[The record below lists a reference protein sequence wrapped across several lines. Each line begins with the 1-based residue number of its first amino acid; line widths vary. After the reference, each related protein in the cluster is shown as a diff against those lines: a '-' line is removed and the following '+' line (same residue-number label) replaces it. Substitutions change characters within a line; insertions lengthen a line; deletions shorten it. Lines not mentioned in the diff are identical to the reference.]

1 MRTYD
6 EYLAALDEF
15 AGITARFEAPVAE
28 AQAEHA
34 SDVGR
39 ISAAQTRRTER
50 TGSLRALVDDALAR
64 GRDALEPVELTD
76 AIPRKVRPGAAA
88 SALPADAAGAELDRA
103 VDVVA
108 GAASAL
114 ERHRVE
120 ARQRRRDAFTLEKRR
135 REEEERRRR
144 ERELQAARGRALL
157 LRVCVGAAIVVV
169 LVVLV
174 LSS

>member
-15 AGITARFEAPVAE
+15 AGIAARFEAALAE

-34 SDVGR
+34 AEVGR
-39 ISAAQTRRTER
+39 IDAARTRRTER
-50 TGSLRALVDDALAR
+50 TGPLRALVDDALAR
-64 GRDALEPVELTD
+64 GRDALEPVQLPD

-88 SALPADAAGAELDRA
+88 TALPAGAAGAELDRA
-103 VDVVA
+103 VDAVV
-108 GAASAL
+108 GAASEL
-114 ERHRVE
+114 ERHRV
-120 ARQRRRDAFTLEKRR
+120 ASRQRRRDAFTFEKRR

-144 ERELQAARGRALL
+144 ERELQAARLRALL
-157 LRVCVGAAIVVV
+157 LRVCIGGAILVV